1 MSRSAGFLWRCWH
14 VPAIWLLAGAVS
26 AAPSTEIIPLTHG
39 LAETLVPVVQPI
51 LQDSERVSAYG
62 SQLIIRAEP
71 ERIAEIRA
79 LVKDLDTQ
87 PSRLRISVAS
97 SGEAAGETDGY
108 RLDGRIGSRS
118 GGLVIGDSR
127 EANSARIIRRETRG
141 TSDGVRQVTANEG
154 YPVYIQ
160 SGQSLPMVTRST
172 DAYGRI
178 VEQTQYRDVA
188 QGFYATVRLSG
199 DIATISLSTN
209 NDRVNPN
216 DNQRIDVRHT
226 NTQVSVRLGEWV
238 TVGALGD
245 IETDNDRGLGL
256 GRRTTA
262 RRQDT
267 GTIRLKVER
276 LD

>member
-1 MSRSAGFLWRCWH
+1 MSRFAGLLRRCWH
-14 VPAIWLLAGAVS
+14 LPAIWLLAGVVS

-39 LAETLVPVVQPI
+39 LAETLVPVVQPM

-79 LVKDLDTQ
+79 LVKDLDTK

-97 SGEAAGETDGY
+97 SGETAGETDGY
-108 RLDGRIGSRS
+108 RVNGRIGNRS
-118 GGLVIGDSR
+118 GGLVMGDPR

-141 TSDGVRQVTANEG
+141 ASDGVRQVTANEG

-160 SGQSLPMVTRST
+160 SGQSLPITTRST
-172 DAYGRI
+172 DAYGGI
-178 VEQTQYRDVA
+178 VEQSQYRDVT

-199 DIATISLSTN
+199 DSATISLSTN
-209 NDRVNPN
+209 NDRVNTS
-216 DNQRIDVRHT
+216 DDQRIDVRHT
-226 NTQVSVRLGEWV
+226 NTQVSTRLGEWV

-245 IETDNDRGLGL
+245 IETDNDRGLG
-256 GRRTTA
+256 RRTTT
-262 RRQDT
+262 RRHDS

>member
-1 MSRSAGFLWRCWH
+1 MSLFAALLRRYCYT
-14 VPAIWLLAGAVS
+14 PAVWLLAGAVY

-39 LAETLVPVVQPI
+39 LAESLVPVVQPM
-51 LQDSERVSAYG
+51 LQETERVSAYG

-79 LVKDLDTQ
+79 LVKNLDTK

-97 SGEAAGETDGY
+97 SGETAGETDGY
-108 RLDGRIGSRS
+108 RLGGRIGNRS

-127 EANSARIIRRETRG
+127 EGNSARIIRRETRG

-160 SGQSLPMVTRST
+160 SGQSLPMTTRST

-178 VEQTQYRDVA
+178 VEQTQYHDVT

-199 DIATISLSTN
+199 DMATISLSAN
-209 NDRVNPN
+209 NDRVNANN
-216 DNQRIDVRHT
+216 DQRIDVQHT
-226 NTQVSVRLGEWV
+226 NTQVSTRLGEWV

-245 IETDNDRGLGL
+245 IVTDNDRGLG
-256 GRRTTA
+256 RRTTT

>member
-1 MSRSAGFLWRCWH
+1 MSRLAGLLRRCW
-14 VPAIWLLAGAVS
+14 LLPVAWIVAGVVS
-26 AAPSTEIIPLTHG
+26 AAPTTEIIPLTHG
-39 LAETLVPVVQPI
+39 LAETLIPVVQPM
-51 LQDSERVSAYG
+51 LQESERVSAYG

-79 LVKDLDTQ
+79 LVKDLDAK

-97 SGEAAGETDGY
+97 SGETSGETDGY
-108 RLDGRIGSRS
+108 RVDGRIGNRS
-118 GGLVIGDSR
+118 GGLVIGDPR
-127 EANSARIIRRETRG
+127 QGNSTRIIRRETRG
-141 TSDGVRQVTANEG
+141 ESDGVRQVTANEG

-160 SGQSLPMVTRST
+160 SGQSLPITTRST

-178 VEQTQYRDVA
+178 IEQTQYRDVT

-199 DIATISLSTN
+199 DMATISLSTN
-209 NDRVNPN
+209 NDRINTS
-216 DNQRIDVRHT
+216 DDQRIDVRHAS
-226 NTQVSVRLGEWV
+226 TQVSARLGEWV

-245 IETDNDRGLGL
+245 IETDNDRGLG
-256 GRRTTA
+256 RRTTT
-262 RRQDT
+262 RRQNS